1 MLKKQ
6 ISKQQ
11 ILSLGENGTIDS
23 WYQYYESQLKIF
35 RSNYFNGQLE
45 LYERFLEKRFQ
56 EVEAWSTPKREYY
69 KFHCCLYTMQKIEN
83 NYSIWSSSYY
93 YNSKS
98 HFRNR
103 TIKFLDIL
111 VNTIANVANGEDELI
126 GMLNKDAI
134 NKLRELMLRN
144 TESHFDWLNI
154 YTGFWTNV
162 FKDPLLITDEI
173 QILENQLLVR
183 GTKST
188 NRYNW
193 QIAQAHFQFLKGKEA
208 IALQQLLKVNVKLN
222 EIIGYLKIFYDRQE
236 LGSLEKWLEASQ
248 NLLGAADEEEF
259 REVTMFWLAVAKFK
273 EDYQDCLKMLSR
285 YLPKSN
291 ILYEEVLIKAGQWKN
306 WVDFHLFNEST
317 PNSINP
323 NNLIK
328 IEGVDMTLLLPLYH
342 QYVSRL
348 LQEKNRGAYK
358 EAVRFLKKLRTY
370 YKKLD
375 RIDYW
380 EQFIESLALRNIR
393 LRAFQEELRNGKLLI

>member
-1 MLKKQ
+1 MLKEQ
-6 ISKQQ
+6 ISKQF
-11 ILSLGENGTIDS
+11 LALGENSTMDL

-35 RSNYFNGQLE
+35 RANYFNGQLE
-45 LYERFLEKRFQ
+45 LYERFLENRFQ
-56 EVEAWSTPKREYY
+56 EVEEWSTPKREYY

-103 TIKFLDIL
+103 TSQFLDIL

-126 GMLNKDAI
+126 AMLNKNAI

-162 FKDPLLITDEI
+162 FHDLLLIEDEI
-173 QILENQLLVR
+173 QVLENQLLVK
-183 GTKST
+183 GTKSI
-188 NRYNW
+188 NKYNW
-193 QIAQAHFQFLKGKEA
+193 QIAKAHFHFLKGEEN
-208 IALQQLLKVNVKLN
+208 IALQQFKKVNVKLN
-222 EIIGYLKIFYDRQE
+222 EIISYLKIFYGRQE

-259 REVTMFWLAVAKFK
+259 REVTMFWLAVAMSK
-273 EDYQDCLKMLSR
+273 EDYHDCLNMLR
-285 YLPKSN
+285 GYFPKSN
-291 ILYEEVLIKAGQWKN
+291 YLYEEVLIKAGQWKN

-323 NNLIK
+323 NNLLK
-328 IEGVDMTLLLPLYH
+328 IEGVDITLLLPLYH

-375 RIDYW
+375 RLDYW
-380 EQFIESLALRNIR
+380 EQFIQGLALRNIR
-393 LRAFQEELRNGKLLI
+393 LRAFQEELRIGKLII